1 MCGMCAAA
9 CICARAHVCAHL
21 CATHVYFRYM
31 SNHKGFSLE
40 NLILKGR
47 MYVFLVKMRRNCEKS
62 VEVFTNFQG
71 FAFYCQ
77 IKVVSSK

>member
-1 MCGMCAAA
+1 MCAMCAAA

-47 MYVFLVKMRRNCEKS
+47 MYVFFGQNEKKFVKNLWKFS
-62 VEVFTNFQG
+62 
-71 FAFYCQ
+71 Q
-77 IKVVSSK
+77 ISRDFIISKVILRK